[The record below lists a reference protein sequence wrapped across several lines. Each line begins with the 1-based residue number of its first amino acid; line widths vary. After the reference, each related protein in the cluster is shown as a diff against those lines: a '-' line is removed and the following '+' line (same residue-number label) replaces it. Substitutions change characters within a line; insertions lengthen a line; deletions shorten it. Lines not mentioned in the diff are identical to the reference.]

1 MSHKYNQKLPTEVE
15 AQLDQ
20 YIERIKAI
28 KWFRPSKDLK
38 KADVE
43 THLNLVLETF
53 GVKASVE
60 YRKLKIASDWDAA
73 WGAARDAAWGAARDA
88 AWGAARGAAR
98 DAARDAARGAAR
110 DAAWG
115 AARDAAR
122 DAAWG
127 AARDAAWGAARDA
140 AWGAAWGANDLL
152 VQDLEDYKK
161 KYPKGSFINL
171 IPLWEIGL
179 YPIGIVDGKFVIYI
193 PPTDKEFPDEFN
205 ET

>member
-73 WGAARDAAWGAARDA
+73 WD
-88 AWGAARGAAR
+88 
-98 DAARDAARGAAR
+98 
-110 DAAWG
+110 
-115 AARDAAR
+115 
-122 DAAWG
+122 
-127 AARDAAWGAARDA
+127 
-140 AWGAAWGANDLL
+140 AAWGANDLL

>member
-73 WGAARDAAWGAARDA
+73 WGAAWGAARDAAWGAARDA
-88 AWGAARGAAR
+88 AWGAAWGAAR

-115 AARDAAR
+115 AAR
-122 DAAWG
+122 
-127 AARDAAWGAARDA
+127 
-140 AWGAAWGANDLL
+140 
-152 VQDLEDYKK
+152 E
-161 KYPKGSFINL
+161 S
-171 IPLWEIGL
+171 
-179 YPIGIVDGKFVIYI
+179 
-193 PPTDKEFPDEFN
+193 
-205 ET
+205 